1 MLPLEIEIE
10 GREVDILPEWREKIE
25 EELAK
30 LQKHTYERILHSR
43 VTVIGTSHHRHG
55 GFEVHL
61 VLTVPDQVISVIR
74 QGDYVLPLLVEG
86 FKALD
91 RRLKEYSRIRQGGVK
106 VHEEFS
112 HKGVI
117 TKIFPDEDYGF
128 IETPDGLEVYF
139 HANAVKSGNFDKLV
153 PGTMVEF
160 GQEMGEKGPQATW
173 VRVVE

>member
-10 GREVDILPEWREKIE
+10 GREVDILPEWRDKIE
-25 EELAK
+25 KELAK
-30 LQKHTYERILHSR
+30 IQKHTYEQVFHVR
-43 VTVIGTSHHRHG
+43 VTIIGTRHHRHG
-55 GFEVHL
+55 AFEVHL
-61 VLTVPDQVISVIR
+61 VVTVPDQTLVVTR
-74 QGDYVLPLLVEG
+74 QGDYVLPLLVES

-91 RRLKEYSRIRQGGVK
+91 RQLKEYSHIRQQEVK

-112 HKGVI
+112 QKGVVA
-117 TKIFPDEDYGF
+117 KIFPDEDYGF

-139 HANAVKSGNFDKLV
+139 HANAVREGNFEKLA
-153 PGTMVEF
+153 PGMEVEF